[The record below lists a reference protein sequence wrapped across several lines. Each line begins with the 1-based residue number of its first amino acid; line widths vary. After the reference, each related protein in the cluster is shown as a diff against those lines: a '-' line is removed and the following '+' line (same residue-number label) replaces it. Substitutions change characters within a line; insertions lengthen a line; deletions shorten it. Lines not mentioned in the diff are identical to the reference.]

1 MDPNNEVNKNIASA
15 YLEMLALEE
24 KKKNEGLDP
33 VNKDAVKKNFK
44 DRKDKDIDNDGDE
57 DESDEYLHNRRK
69 TVSKAIDKDGEVDQD
84 KPKVTSSDADSEKDN
99 DDDRDEK
106 GSVLKKDNDKK
117 KTAEQ
122 TKESVELDEASLIP
136 QLQTIVKDKQHA
148 KIKGMIVDT
157 FTASMIT
164 QIYSKVND
172 ANKAKMDKLPLEK
185 LVNIAHKMMQKED
198 MMESVDGENLKELGL
213 EILDKMS
220 EAKKP
225 VSQMTPKEKEDDA
238 ARRKEYNAYQ
248 KSKRGDTKEEGIIDR
263 LLAGKPK
270 GGAKHWV
277 TKKPDT
283 KESVEPSLLMKRI
296 QEKHGLVEKRVGDA
310 EQNID
315 TWDKQVSN
323 RRADDVLDTE
333 MTEKEFMDMHNVDT
347 PEFVDGPKVA
357 NKSMDAIKNSVKSKS
372 ATRNNDSSIGES
384 VELGENNWKKLNDT
398 SNYFKMLALD
408 GMGTETNKSISKVGT
423 ELEYLD
429 TKRGKKHKGVITKI
443 DGKGYEVIKVDNS
456 AKKERFTFYNM
467 DKADKIIGIDKDDR
481 SKPVKEEND
490 MYEGMTPMQ
499 RALAKVKAQSK
510 DKVSVKKA
518 PWDKDDVKKE
528 SVDIESVNEVFGKLY
543 EAKDF
548 KSTFDDLKK
557 GDTVKITYGGI
568 FSSRGKKGTF
578 KVTAKSIVT
587 KFKIGKITLVKQ
599 GEGDTEDKYYLYDRN
614 GEVSMS
620 EDDMGPKGISRDH
633 NMTRLKKESVELD
646 DIENI
651 NEMYIGQQ
659 WHRPHRRGD
668 GIATDLNWY
677 SDLHRTLKRLEDDM
691 QDRKKRL
698 AQELG
703 GSSNSAYEKKN
714 SLAIIKG
721 HIDPTIKAIADV
733 KKTLPP
739 VVKAWA
745 KAYNEAKDADT
756 AVDIIMR
763 KTPAERGHK

>member
-1 MDPNNEVNKNIASA
+1 
-15 YLEMLALEE
+15 MLALEE

-69 TVSKAIDKDGEVDQD
+69 TVSKAIDKDGELDQD

-122 TKESVELDEASLIP
+122 TKESV
-136 QLQTIVKDKQHA
+136 
-148 KIKGMIVDT
+148 
-157 FTASMIT
+157 
-164 QIYSKVND
+164 
-172 ANKAKMDKLPLEK
+172 
-185 LVNIAHKMMQKED
+185 
-198 MMESVDGENLKELGL
+198 DGENLKELGL
-213 EILDKMS
+213 EILDETS
-220 EAKKP
+220 KK
-225 VSQMTPKEKEDDA
+225 
-238 ARRKEYNAYQ
+238 
-248 KSKRGDTKEEGIIDR
+248 EGVIDR
-263 LLAGKPK
+263 ILAGKPK
-270 GGAKHWV
+270 GGSKHWV
-277 TKKPDT
+277 TKKHPNESR
-283 KESVEPSLLMKRI
+283 KNKLGPRSKQSEPYESNESVEPSLLMKRI

-372 ATRNNDSSIGES
+372 ATRNNDSTIGES
-384 VELGENNWKKLNDT
+384 VELN
-398 SNYFKMLALD
+398 
-408 GMGTETNKSISKVGT
+408 
-423 ELEYLD
+423 
-429 TKRGKKHKGVITKI
+429 
-443 DGKGYEVIKVDNS
+443 
-456 AKKERFTFYNM
+456 
-467 DKADKIIGIDKDDR
+467 
-481 SKPVKEEND
+481 KEEND

-499 RALAKVKAQSK
+499 RALAKVKAQPK

-528 SVDIESVNEVFGKLY
+528 DVDL
-543 EAKDF
+543 
-548 KSTFDDLKK
+548 
-557 GDTVKITYGGI
+557 
-568 FSSRGKKGTF
+568 
-578 KVTAKSIVT
+578 
-587 KFKIGKITLVKQ
+587 
-599 GEGDTEDKYYLYDRN
+599 
-614 GEVSMS
+614 
-620 EDDMGPKGISRDH
+620 
-633 NMTRLKKESVELD
+633 
-646 DIENI
+646 ENV

-659 WHRPHRRGD
+659 WHRGNRRND

-677 SDLHRTLKRLEDDM
+677 SDLHRLLKRLEDDM

-698 AQELG
+698 GQELG
-703 GSSNSAYEKKN
+703 GSSNSAYEKEN

-733 KKTLPP
+733 KKTLKP

-745 KAYNEAKDADT
+745 KAYKEAKDADT

>member
-122 TKESVELDEASLIP
+122 TKESFELDEATDFKSTFDDLKKGD
-136 QLQTIVKDKQHA
+136 TV
-148 KIKGMIVDT
+148 KIKYGSSISKQQEGTFKVTFKSIVGK
-157 FTASMIT
+157 
-164 QIYSKVND
+164 SKVGKITLVKQGEGAAKVKHYLYD
-172 ANKAKMDKLPLEK
+172 RDGKVSMAMGDMGANMTR
-185 LVNIAHKMMQKED
+185 LVKESLTEEQFD
-198 MMESVDGENLKELGL
+198 EENLKELGL

-270 GGAKHWV
+270 GGAKHWA
-277 TKKPDT
+277 TKKDPNESR
-283 KESVEPSLLMKRI
+283 KNKLGPRSKQSEPYESNESVEPSLLMKRI
-296 QEKHGLVEKRVGDA
+296 QETHGLVEKRVGDA

-333 MTEKEFMDMHNVDT
+333 MTEKEFMDMHNIDT

-372 ATRNNDSSIGES
+372 ATRNNDSTIGES
-384 VELGENNWKKLNDT
+384 VELN
-398 SNYFKMLALD
+398 
-408 GMGTETNKSISKVGT
+408 
-423 ELEYLD
+423 
-429 TKRGKKHKGVITKI
+429 
-443 DGKGYEVIKVDNS
+443 
-456 AKKERFTFYNM
+456 
-467 DKADKIIGIDKDDR
+467 
-481 SKPVKEEND
+481 KEEND

-499 RALAKVKAQSK
+499 RALAKVKAQPK

-528 SVDIESVNEVFGKLY
+528 SV
-543 EAKDF
+543 
-548 KSTFDDLKK
+548 
-557 GDTVKITYGGI
+557 
-568 FSSRGKKGTF
+568 
-578 KVTAKSIVT
+578 
-587 KFKIGKITLVKQ
+587 
-599 GEGDTEDKYYLYDRN
+599 
-614 GEVSMS
+614 
-620 EDDMGPKGISRDH
+620 
-633 NMTRLKKESVELD
+633 ELD
-646 DIENI
+646 EASASVYKDMPKAPGKMISNRVQVKAFKDS
-651 NEMYIGQQ
+651 NAMGAFLSKQNDNSWKQ
-659 WHRPHRRGD
+659 TGVA
-668 GIATDLNWY
+668 G
-677 SDLHRTLKRLEDDM
+677 LKSGKYKIDM
-691 QDRKKRL
+691 
-698 AQELG
+698 
-703 GSSNSAYEKKN
+703 
-714 SLAIIKG
+714 
-721 HIDPTIKAIADV
+721 V
-733 KKTLPP
+733 KKDGKPF
-739 VVKAWA
+739 K
-745 KAYNEAKDADT
+745 NFIR
-756 AVDIIMR
+756 VD
-763 KTPAERGHK
+763 

>member
-15 YLEMLALEE
+15 YLEMLALGE

-198 MMESVDGENLKELGL
+198 TMESVDGANLKELGL

-277 TKKPDT
+277 TKKDPNESR
-283 KESVEPSLLMKRI
+283 KNKLGPRSKQSEPYESNESVEPSLLMKRI

-384 VELGENNWKKLNDT
+384 VEL
-398 SNYFKMLALD
+398 
-408 GMGTETNKSISKVGT
+408 
-423 ELEYLD
+423 
-429 TKRGKKHKGVITKI
+429 
-443 DGKGYEVIKVDNS
+443 
-456 AKKERFTFYNM
+456 KE
-467 DKADKIIGIDKDDR
+467 K
-481 SKPVKEEND
+481 END

-499 RALAKVKAQSK
+499 RALAKVKAQPK

-528 SVDIESVNEVFGKLY
+528 DVDLDDLENVNEAFGGFAVAISSRKATRDEWYVSVNL
-543 EAKDF
+543 
-548 KSTFDDLKK
+548 TMKK
-557 GDTVKITYGGI
+557 
-568 FSSRGKKGTF
+568 
-578 KVTAKSIVT
+578 
-587 KFKIGKITLVKQ
+587 
-599 GEGDTEDKYYLYDRN
+599 
-614 GEVSMS
+614 
-620 EDDMGPKGISRDH
+620 
-633 NMTRLKKESVELD
+633 
-646 DIENI
+646 
-651 NEMYIGQQ
+651 
-659 WHRPHRRGD
+659 
-668 GIATDLNWY
+668 
-677 SDLHRTLKRLEDDM
+677 LEDDLNR
-691 QDRKKRL
+691 RKKM
-698 AQELG
+698 LG
-703 GSSNSAYEKKN
+703 YAKTDYDKDHAE
-714 SLAIIKG
+714 AIIKG
-721 HIDPTIKAIADV
+721 HLNPSFKAIDDFRN
-733 KKTLPP
+733 KLKG
-739 VVKAWA
+739 VVKAYD
-745 KAYNEAKDADT
+745 KAFYEASNVDASIRH
-756 AVDIIMR
+756 VDAAMR
-763 KTPAERGHK
+763 AYERKKR